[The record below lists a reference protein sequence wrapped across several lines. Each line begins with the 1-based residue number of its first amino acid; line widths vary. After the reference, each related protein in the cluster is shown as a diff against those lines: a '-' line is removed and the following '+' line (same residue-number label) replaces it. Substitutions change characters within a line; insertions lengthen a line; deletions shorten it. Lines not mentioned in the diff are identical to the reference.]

1 MPTYEY
7 RRKKCDKHFEV
18 TCHLEE
24 CDKLAVCPKCKSTKV
39 KPVFSSF
46 TCAAPRRY

>member
-7 RRKKCDKHFEV
+7 RCADCGEHFEV

-24 CDKLAVCPKCKSTKV
+24 RDQLALCPKCKSAKV
-39 KPVFSSF
+39 EPGFSSF
-46 TCAAPRRY
+46 TCAPPRKY